1 MLQCPSCQEHGW
13 DISTYTDDIVCTN
26 HAPVDNPNCHCY
38 STTSLSSYDTCYCSL
53 TAAAQGQPG
62 VRKKSACY
70 GSPVIGKYSCVS
82 YTRKATLCVCGLA
95 ICCSTLLRLLAL
107 ALALAWLLSL
117 HLFRDPSIACL
128 SCLRLPDDAFFSSCT
143 GAAVTCW
150 VIAAAALVLLVAGGV
165 GATAPTQLASTPL
178 AKQGHHHDSTE
189 GSVAVSYSRVEGDDE
204 RQERLS
210 ASNP

>member
-1 MLQCPSCQEHGW
+1 MLSGEPRSLFASLFLALARSLSLLLMLQCPSCQEHGW

-82 YTRKATLCVCGLA
+82 YTRKATLCVVSLFAAAPHCHYSHSL
-95 ICCSTLLRLLAL
+95 
-107 ALALAWLLSL
+107 LLSL
-117 HLFRDPSIACL
+117 GCSL
-128 SCLRLPDDAFFSSCT
+128 SS
-143 GAAVTCW
+143 
-150 VIAAAALVLLVAGGV
+150 
-165 GATAPTQLASTPL
+165 PL
-178 AKQGHHHDSTE
+178 S
-189 GSVAVSYSRVEGDDE
+189 
-204 RQERLS
+204 
-210 ASNP
+210 

>member
-1 MLQCPSCQEHGW
+1 MVHSLILFALVGGSDCIGRCCSGKLDQPALTDKSTAATHMLSGEPRSHFASLFLAPARSLSLLLMLQCPSCQEHGW

-82 YTRKATLCVCGLA
+82 YTRKATLCVWLGYLLQHLVETTRTRSCSRLA
-95 ICCSTLLRLLAL
+95 A
-107 ALALAWLLSL
+107 LSL
-117 HLFRDPSIACL
+117 SSPL
-128 SCLRLPDDAFFSSCT
+128 S
-143 GAAVTCW
+143 
-150 VIAAAALVLLVAGGV
+150 
-165 GATAPTQLASTPL
+165 
-178 AKQGHHHDSTE
+178 
-189 GSVAVSYSRVEGDDE
+189 
-204 RQERLS
+204 
-210 ASNP
+210 